1 MQLCLFDLLCCG
13 DASHCEALYERPLTE
28 RKRRLRETF
37 PTREESGIRVVE
49 GHVLGETPARGL
61 AELVRESVAAGCE
74 GLVLKRTEGR
84 YACGCR
90 NSGSGGSE

>member
-1 MQLCLFDLLCCG
+1 MQLCLFDLLCYG
-13 DASHCEALYERPLTE
+13 DASRCEALYERSLAE
-28 RKRRLRETF
+28 RKQRLRELF
-37 PTREESGIRVVE
+37 PSREESGIHVVE
-49 GHVLGETPARGL
+49 GRVLDETPEQL
-61 AELVRESVAAGCE
+61 AALVRESVAAGCE